1 LPIVPWGIHNHGIE
15 GNAMTTPWK
24 IFACALVVL
33 VMAAIMMGN
42 ASHAHRGA
50 AAVAAGET
58 TTEFPKG
65 PTGPLSAPPVDKVPP
80 PSTTTAVAPR
90 SSLASIPVPSSPA
103 PAATSSS
110 GSSSGSSSSTAPSP
124 SATPSGLPHYGVAET
139 PSETEPS
146 GSDSDVS
153 QTQAPVE
160 TASQRVGRRLRG
172 H

>member
-1 LPIVPWGIHNHGIE
+1 
-15 GNAMTTPWK
+15 MTTPWK
-24 IFACALVVL
+24 IFACVLVVA
-33 VMAAIMMGN
+33 VIAAIMMGN
-42 ASHAHRGA
+42 ASHAHRTP
-50 AAVAAGET
+50 AAVAVGET

-80 PSTTTAVAPR
+80 PSTSNAPQ
-90 SSLASIPVPSSPA
+90 SLTSMPAPSSTA

-110 GSSSGSSSSTAPSP
+110 GSSSGSSSSTSTEP

-139 PSETEPS
+139 PSETPSS
-146 GSDSDVS
+146 GSDTEVS
-153 QTQAPVE
+153 QSQAPVE